1 MKSINP
7 LHLIALLLVILLFL
21 YIQLSSAKDELRQT
35 QETYKET
42 LTLTT
47 DLKGLNEIYSDKKG
61 VQKAI
66 EMILKQHSLKSAN
79 VQQTLGKSS
88 IVISSESMDQTA
100 LNSLMSKILNG
111 SYKVHTFTIKRLS
124 DTKANFVMEIKW

>member
-1 MKSINP
+1 MKTINP

-21 YIQLSSAKDELRQT
+21 FVQLSGAKDELLQT

-47 DLKGLNEIYSDKKG
+47 NLKGLNEIYSDQKG
-61 VQKAI
+61 VRKAI
-66 EMILKQHSLKSAN
+66 EMILKQHTLKTAN
-79 VQQTLGKSS
+79 IKQTIGKSS
-88 IVISSESMDQTA
+88 IIITSESMDKIA

-111 SYKVHTFTIKRLS
+111 SYNVHKFTIKRLS